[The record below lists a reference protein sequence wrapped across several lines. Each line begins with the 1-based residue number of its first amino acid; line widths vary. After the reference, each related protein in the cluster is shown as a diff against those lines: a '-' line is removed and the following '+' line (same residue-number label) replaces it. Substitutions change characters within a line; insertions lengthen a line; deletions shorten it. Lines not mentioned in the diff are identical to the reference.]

1 MWLGFGPARN
11 DVIHR
16 VGSGGAVVAGEGE
29 GRRVRLKK
37 LRLAVRGVRLRACR
51 TVQRHLRSLRRLLVP
66 A

>member
-51 TVQRHLRSLRRLLVP
+51 TVQRQ